1 MSSTSLIRRCRPL
14 VTLITMTTVAGF
26 AGIVGL
32 RAQQNMALTPAH
44 EPVAETTLFPGGGA
58 MPPENPLA
66 GRYVGNAEAIAAG
79 SRLFDW
85 YNCSGCHFHGAGG
98 IGPSLMDDTWR
109 YGGRIDQIVDSI
121 ARGRPNGMPSWQGK
135 IPPNEIWEIAAYVL
149 SLSAPSP
156 AKGGPGE
163 AEPPS
168 VPPAPF
174 GAPPPPTPETVTGMD
189 Q

>member
-1 MSSTSLIRRCRPL
+1 MAAL
-14 VTLITMTTVAGF
+14 G
-26 AGIVGL
+26 AGIFGIAELPV
-32 RAQQNMALTPAH
+32 RAQENVALTPSH
-44 EPVAETTLFPGGGA
+44 QPVAVTTLFPGGGA

-66 GRYVGNAEAIAAG
+66 KKYVGNAKAIGAG
-79 SRLFDW
+79 ARLFDW

-135 IPPNEIWEIAAYVL
+135 IPQNEIWEIAAYVL

-156 AKGGPGE
+156 AAGGSGE
-163 AEPPS
+163 AESPS
-168 VPPAPF
+168 PPPAPF
-174 GAPPPPTPETVTGMD
+174 GAPPPPTPQTVTGID